1 MNILLVGGSCS
12 LINSMILKLRKE
24 GHRIFLLTGDK
35 YRHNKYERVFEK
47 YEFSYDCEN
56 LNDILESVNAD
67 VTILMGAFDTNYRW
81 DGEERE
87 IVLFISHLV
96 NILVAYSVKNKKRL
110 IFLSSDEIYNGNY
123 TEDIK
128 EEDPFSGVGIRADA
142 LSQAEEICDN
152 FRINRSLDII
162 TLRLDHL
169 YNIPKERK
177 DVNNICADM
186 CLNCMCDGH
195 IKAKTDHTFSLLY
208 ENDAVEYIY
217 QFIKTSNHKYSL
229 YNLSSNDVVSE
240 VKLAA
245 MIQKAME
252 IESNIVTFSDS
263 NGRCVLSGN
272 RFEREFGVHAF
283 GNLEKN
289 IKDMVSY
296 MKKHESV
303 FLKGDDLKLSWWKML
318 YEKWKWLIRTLFPFF
333 ENLVCFVP
341 FFMMNNRTVGSEYFA
356 NLDPFLLYVLLFAI
370 VYGQQQ
376 ATFSAILA
384 VAGYMF
390 RQMYTRSS
398 FEVLIDYNTYVWIAQ
413 LFILGLVVGYMRDQ
427 IRIIRLESQ
436 ELEEHLH
443 RQIVDIRDINE
454 SNVRVKGVMEQQLI
468 DHKDSIGKI
477 YSITAGLE
485 QHMPDEVIFY
495 AVEML
500 GKLMK
505 TKDVALYNVVSKDY
519 ARIFSASSQK
529 ARSLGNSIRYREMTD
544 IYDAL
549 KEQKVYINKKMDEQ
563 YPLMARGIYEGEEV
577 QMIVMMWGLSWEK
590 MTLGQANF
598 LTVVSYLIQ
607 NAVLRAQRY
616 MQALEE
622 KRYSQNSRI
631 LEPEAFESLVQAYMK
646 AKLKNLV
653 ECVLIKVDVQNS
665 EYQKTDEQMSG
676 YMRDSEDMERIFD
689 ETHNADVANALAI
702 LEANEHTIYDPP
714 AVFDSNKS
722 EILLSTENKLKEI
735 YEVFPN
741 EGKVVLG
748 YSYLVSW
755 NYVTWLDFPRPIDEE
770 LIPLFKKWIRKFP
783 ENKLELMEYYSF
795 ILFEKWLYMDSLDNI
810 SEANKI
816 YYEIKAI
823 ADELSKDYADNQVTQ
838 MLSMGI
844 VRKL

>member
-1 MNILLVGGSCS
+1 MNILLAGGSCS
-12 LINSMILKLRKE
+12 LMDSMILKLRKE
-24 GHRIFLLTGDK
+24 GHRVFLLTGDK

-47 YEFSYDCEN
+47 YDFAYDCEN

-81 DGEERE
+81 NGEERE
-87 IVLFISHLV
+87 IVHFISHLV
-96 NILVAYSVKNKKRL
+96 NILVAYSVVNKGRL

-123 TEDIK
+123 TDDITED
-128 EEDPFSGVGIRADA
+128 EPFSGIGIRADA
-142 LSQAEEICDN
+142 LSQAEEICEN
-152 FRINRSLDII
+152 FRMNRGLDIV

-169 YNIPKERK
+169 YSIPKEKK
-177 DVNNICADM
+177 DVNNICARM
-186 CLNCMCDGH
+186 CLDCLRDGH
-195 IKAKTDHTFSLLY
+195 IKAKTEHVFSLLY
-208 ENDAVEYIY
+208 EKDAVEYIY
-217 QFIKTSNHKYSL
+217 QLVKKTKHERSR
-229 YNLSSNDVVSE
+229 YNLSSNDVISE
-240 VKLAA
+240 LKLAA
-245 MIQKAME
+245 MVQEAMG
-252 IESNIVTFSDS
+252 IESNIAAFSDS
-263 NGRCVLSGN
+263 NGRCVLSG
-272 RFEREFGVHAF
+272 RYFEQEYGVHAF

-289 IKDMVSY
+289 IKDMASY
-296 MKKHESV
+296 MKKHEAA
-303 FLKGDDLKLSWWKML
+303 FLKGEELKLPWWKML
-318 YEKWKWLIRTLFPFF
+318 YEKWKWLIKILFPFF
-333 ENLVCFVP
+333 ENLVCFIP

-390 RQMYTRSS
+390 RQMYTRSG

-427 IRIIRLESQ
+427 IRTMRLESQ

-454 SNVRVKGVMEQQLI
+454 SNVRVKEVMEQQLI

-485 QHMPDEVIFY
+485 QRMPDEVIFY

-500 GKLMK
+500 GKLMQ
-505 TKDVALYNVVSKDY
+505 TKDVALYNVVNKDY

-622 KRYSQNSRI
+622 KRYTQGSRL
-631 LEPEAFESLVQAYMK
+631 LETDAFESLVQAYMD
-646 AKLKNLV
+646 AERKNLV
-653 ECVLIKVDVQNS
+653 ECVLLKVNAAQENYL
-665 EYQKTDEQMSG
+665 ECAEQMASH
-676 YMRDSEDMERIFD
+676 MRDSDYLGLMSDGRMYLLLTNTTKE
-689 ETHNADVANALAI
+689 NADVVQERFEKLG
-702 LEANEHTIYDPP
+702 YQ
-714 AVFDSNKS
+714 
-722 EILLSTENKLKEI
+722 TENVEKMAVCHKE
-735 YEVFPN
+735 
-741 EGKVVLG
+741 
-748 YSYLVSW
+748 
-755 NYVTWLDFPRPIDEE
+755 
-770 LIPLFKKWIRKFP
+770 
-783 ENKLELMEYYSF
+783 
-795 ILFEKWLYMDSLDNI
+795 
-810 SEANKI
+810 
-816 YYEIKAI
+816 
-823 ADELSKDYADNQVTQ
+823 
-838 MLSMGI
+838 
-844 VRKL
+844 

>member
-81 DGEERE
+81 NGEERE

-128 EEDPFSGVGIRADA
+128 EEEPFSGVGIRADA

-252 IESNIVTFSDS
+252 IESNIVAFSDS

-427 IRIIRLESQ
+427 IRIMRLESQ

-454 SNVRVKGVMEQQLI
+454 SNVRVKEVMEQQLI

-485 QHMPDEVIFY
+485 QRMPDEVIFY

-598 LTVVSYLIQ
+598 LTV
-607 NAVLRAQRY
+607 
-616 MQALEE
+616 AL
-622 KRYSQNSRI
+622 
-631 LEPEAFESLVQAYMK
+631 
-646 AKLKNLV
+646 
-653 ECVLIKVDVQNS
+653 
-665 EYQKTDEQMSG
+665 
-676 YMRDSEDMERIFD
+676 
-689 ETHNADVANALAI
+689 
-702 LEANEHTIYDPP
+702 
-714 AVFDSNKS
+714 
-722 EILLSTENKLKEI
+722 
-735 YEVFPN
+735 
-741 EGKVVLG
+741 
-748 YSYLVSW
+748 
-755 NYVTWLDFPRPIDEE
+755 PIS
-770 LIPLFKKWIRKFP
+770 P
-783 ENKLELMEYYSF
+783 
-795 ILFEKWLYMDSLDNI
+795 
-810 SEANKI
+810 
-816 YYEIKAI
+816 
-823 ADELSKDYADNQVTQ
+823 V
-838 MLSMGI
+838 
-844 VRKL
+844 

>member
-110 IFLSSDEIYNGNY
+110 IFLSSDEFYNGNY

-128 EEDPFSGVGIRADA
+128 EEEPFSGVGIRADA

-186 CLNCMCDGH
+186 CLNCMRDGH

-252 IESNIVTFSDS
+252 IESNIVAFSDS

-272 RFEREFGVHAF
+272 RFEEEFGVHAF

-289 IKDMVSY
+289 IKDMASY
-296 MKKHESV
+296 MKKHEAA
-303 FLKGDDLKLSWWKML
+303 FLKGEELKLPWWKML
-318 YEKWKWLIRTLFPFF
+318 YEKWKWLIKILFPFF
-333 ENLVCFVP
+333 ENLVCFIP

-427 IRIIRLESQ
+427 IRTMRLESQ

-454 SNVRVKGVMEQQLI
+454 SNVRVKEVMEQQLI

-485 QHMPDEVIFY
+485 QRMPDEVIFY

-505 TKDVALYNVVSKDY
+505 TKDVALYNVVNKDY

-544 IYDAL
+544 VYDAL

-563 YPLMARGIYEGEEV
+563 YPLMARGIYEGGEV
-577 QMIVMMWGLSWEK
+577 QMIIMMWGLSWEK

-622 KRYSQNSRI
+622 KRYSQNSGTGSI
-631 LEPEAFESLVQAYMK
+631 
-646 AKLKNLV
+646 
-653 ECVLIKVDVQNS
+653 
-665 EYQKTDEQMSG
+665 
-676 YMRDSEDMERIFD
+676 
-689 ETHNADVANALAI
+689 
-702 LEANEHTIYDPP
+702 
-714 AVFDSNKS
+714 
-722 EILLSTENKLKEI
+722 
-735 YEVFPN
+735 
-741 EGKVVLG
+741 
-748 YSYLVSW
+748 
-755 NYVTWLDFPRPIDEE
+755 
-770 LIPLFKKWIRKFP
+770 
-783 ENKLELMEYYSF
+783 
-795 ILFEKWLYMDSLDNI
+795 
-810 SEANKI
+810 
-816 YYEIKAI
+816 
-823 ADELSKDYADNQVTQ
+823 
-838 MLSMGI
+838 
-844 VRKL
+844 

>member
-87 IVLFISHLV
+87 TVLFISHLV

-128 EEDPFSGVGIRADA
+128 EEEPFSGVGIRADA
-142 LSQAEEICDN
+142 LSQAEDICDN

-252 IESNIVTFSDS
+252 IESNIVAFSDS

-303 FLKGDDLKLSWWKML
+303 FLKGDDLKLSWWKMF

-390 RQMYTRSS
+390 RQMYTRNS

-427 IRIIRLESQ
+427 IRIMRLESQ
-436 ELEEHLH
+436 EL
-443 RQIVDIRDINE
+443 
-454 SNVRVKGVMEQQLI
+454 
-468 DHKDSIGKI
+468 
-477 YSITAGLE
+477 
-485 QHMPDEVIFY
+485 
-495 AVEML
+495 
-500 GKLMK
+500 
-505 TKDVALYNVVSKDY
+505 
-519 ARIFSASSQK
+519 
-529 ARSLGNSIRYREMTD
+529 
-544 IYDAL
+544 
-549 KEQKVYINKKMDEQ
+549 
-563 YPLMARGIYEGEEV
+563 
-577 QMIVMMWGLSWEK
+577 
-590 MTLGQANF
+590 
-598 LTVVSYLIQ
+598 
-607 NAVLRAQRY
+607 
-616 MQALEE
+616 
-622 KRYSQNSRI
+622 
-631 LEPEAFESLVQAYMK
+631 
-646 AKLKNLV
+646 
-653 ECVLIKVDVQNS
+653 
-665 EYQKTDEQMSG
+665 
-676 YMRDSEDMERIFD
+676 
-689 ETHNADVANALAI
+689 
-702 LEANEHTIYDPP
+702 
-714 AVFDSNKS
+714 
-722 EILLSTENKLKEI
+722 
-735 YEVFPN
+735 
-741 EGKVVLG
+741 
-748 YSYLVSW
+748 
-755 NYVTWLDFPRPIDEE
+755 
-770 LIPLFKKWIRKFP
+770 
-783 ENKLELMEYYSF
+783 
-795 ILFEKWLYMDSLDNI
+795 
-810 SEANKI
+810 
-816 YYEIKAI
+816 
-823 ADELSKDYADNQVTQ
+823 
-838 MLSMGI
+838 
-844 VRKL
+844 

>member
-81 DGEERE
+81 NGEERE

-128 EEDPFSGVGIRADA
+128 EEEPFSGVGIRADA

-252 IESNIVTFSDS
+252 IESNIVAFSDS

-427 IRIIRLESQ
+427 IRIMRLESQ

-454 SNVRVKGVMEQQLI
+454 SNVRVKEVMEQQLI

-485 QHMPDEVIFY
+485 QRMPDEVIFY

-676 YMRDSEDMERIFD
+676 YMRDSDYMGMLPDGNLYVLLTNTTREG
-689 ETHNADVANALAI
+689 
-702 LEANEHTIYDPP
+702 
-714 AVFDSNKS
+714 AVIVQD
-722 EILLSTENKLKEI
+722 
-735 YEVFPN
+735 
-741 EGKVVLG
+741 
-748 YSYLVSW
+748 
-755 NYVTWLDFPRPIDEE
+755 R
-770 LIPLFKKWIRKFP
+770 
-783 ENKLELMEYYSF
+783 
-795 ILFEKWLYMDSLDNI
+795 FEKNGYNTEYVEMMSVCHR
-810 SEANKI
+810 E
-816 YYEIKAI
+816 
-823 ADELSKDYADNQVTQ
+823 
-838 MLSMGI
+838 
-844 VRKL
+844 

>member
-24 GHRIFLLTGDK
+24 GHRVCLLTGDK

-67 VTILMGAFDTNYRW
+67 VTILMGAFDTNYHW

-87 IVLFISHLV
+87 TVPFISHLV
-96 NILVAYSVKNKKRL
+96 NILVSYSMTNKKRL

-123 TEDIK
+123 MEDIK
-128 EEDPFSGVGIRADA
+128 EEEPFSGAGIRAGA
-142 LSQAEEICDN
+142 LSQAEEICEN
-152 FRINRSLDII
+152 FRVNRGLDII

-169 YNIPKERK
+169 YNIPKGRK

-186 CLNCMCDGH
+186 CLDCMRDGH
-195 IKAKTDHTFSLLY
+195 IKARMKHTFSLLC

-217 QFIKTSNHKYSL
+217 QLVKTSHHKYSL

-240 VKLAA
+240 LKLAA
-245 MIQKAME
+245 MVQKAMG

-272 RFEREFGVHAF
+272 RFEEEFGVHAF

-289 IKDMVSY
+289 IKDMASY
-296 MKKHESV
+296 MKKHEAA
-303 FLKGDDLKLSWWKML
+303 FLKEDELKLPWWKML

-390 RQMYTRSS
+390 RQMYTRSGL
-398 FEVLIDYNTYVWIAQ
+398 EVLVDYNTYVWIAQ

-427 IRIIRLESQ
+427 IRTMRLESQ

-454 SNVRVKGVMEQQLI
+454 SNVRVKEVMEQQLI

-485 QHMPDEVIFY
+485 QRMPDEVIFY

-500 GKLMK
+500 GKLMQ
-505 TKDVALYNVVSKDY
+505 TKDVALYNVVNKDY

-544 IYDAL
+544 VYDAL

-563 YPLMARGIYEGEEV
+563 YPLMARGIYEGGEV
-577 QMIVMMWGLSWEK
+577 QMIIMMWGLSWEK

-631 LEPEAFESLVQAYMK
+631 LEP
-646 AKLKNLV
+646 
-653 ECVLIKVDVQNS
+653 
-665 EYQKTDEQMSG
+665 
-676 YMRDSEDMERIFD
+676 
-689 ETHNADVANALAI
+689 
-702 LEANEHTIYDPP
+702 
-714 AVFDSNKS
+714 
-722 EILLSTENKLKEI
+722 
-735 YEVFPN
+735 
-741 EGKVVLG
+741 
-748 YSYLVSW
+748 
-755 NYVTWLDFPRPIDEE
+755 
-770 LIPLFKKWIRKFP
+770 
-783 ENKLELMEYYSF
+783 
-795 ILFEKWLYMDSLDNI
+795 
-810 SEANKI
+810 
-816 YYEIKAI
+816 
-823 ADELSKDYADNQVTQ
+823 
-838 MLSMGI
+838 
-844 VRKL
+844 

>member
-24 GHRIFLLTGDK
+24 GHRVCLLTGDK

-67 VTILMGAFDTNYRW
+67 VTILMGAFDTNYHW

-87 IVLFISHLV
+87 TVPFISHLV
-96 NILVAYSVKNKKRL
+96 NILVSYSMTNKKRL

-128 EEDPFSGVGIRADA
+128 EEEPFSGVGIRAGA
-142 LSQAEEICDN
+142 LSQAENICEN
-152 FRINRSLDII
+152 FRVNRGLDII

-217 QFIKTSNHKYSL
+217 QFIKTSNHKHSL

-252 IESNIVTFSDS
+252 IESNIVAFSDS

-303 FLKGDDLKLSWWKML
+303 FLKGDDLKLSWWKKL

-427 IRIIRLESQ
+427 IRIMRLESQ

-443 RQIVDIRDINE
+443 RQIVNIQDINE
-454 SNVRVKGVMEQQLI
+454 SNVRVKEVMEQQLI

-477 YSITAGLE
+477 YSITAGL
-485 QHMPDEVIFY
+485 
-495 AVEML
+495 
-500 GKLMK
+500 
-505 TKDVALYNVVSKDY
+505 
-519 ARIFSASSQK
+519 
-529 ARSLGNSIRYREMTD
+529 
-544 IYDAL
+544 
-549 KEQKVYINKKMDEQ
+549 
-563 YPLMARGIYEGEEV
+563 
-577 QMIVMMWGLSWEK
+577 
-590 MTLGQANF
+590 
-598 LTVVSYLIQ
+598 
-607 NAVLRAQRY
+607 
-616 MQALEE
+616 
-622 KRYSQNSRI
+622 
-631 LEPEAFESLVQAYMK
+631 
-646 AKLKNLV
+646 
-653 ECVLIKVDVQNS
+653 
-665 EYQKTDEQMSG
+665 
-676 YMRDSEDMERIFD
+676 
-689 ETHNADVANALAI
+689 
-702 LEANEHTIYDPP
+702 
-714 AVFDSNKS
+714 
-722 EILLSTENKLKEI
+722 
-735 YEVFPN
+735 
-741 EGKVVLG
+741 
-748 YSYLVSW
+748 
-755 NYVTWLDFPRPIDEE
+755 
-770 LIPLFKKWIRKFP
+770 
-783 ENKLELMEYYSF
+783 
-795 ILFEKWLYMDSLDNI
+795 
-810 SEANKI
+810 
-816 YYEIKAI
+816 
-823 ADELSKDYADNQVTQ
+823 
-838 MLSMGI
+838 
-844 VRKL
+844 

>member
-81 DGEERE
+81 NGEERE

-128 EEDPFSGVGIRADA
+128 EEEPFSGVGIRADA

-217 QFIKTSNHKYSL
+217 QFIKNSNHKYSL

-252 IESNIVTFSDS
+252 IESNIVAFSDS

-333 ENLVCFVP
+333 ENLVCFIP

-398 FEVLIDYNTYVWIAQ
+398 FAVLIDYNTYVWIAQ
-413 LFILGLVVGYMRDQ
+413 LFILGLVVGYMRD
-427 IRIIRLESQ
+427 
-436 ELEEHLH
+436 
-443 RQIVDIRDINE
+443 
-454 SNVRVKGVMEQQLI
+454 
-468 DHKDSIGKI
+468 HKDSIGKI

-485 QHMPDEVIFY
+485 QRMPDEVIFY

-676 YMRDSEDMERIFD
+676 YMRDSDYMGMLPDGNLYVLLTNTTREG
-689 ETHNADVANALAI
+689 
-702 LEANEHTIYDPP
+702 
-714 AVFDSNKS
+714 AVIVQD
-722 EILLSTENKLKEI
+722 
-735 YEVFPN
+735 
-741 EGKVVLG
+741 
-748 YSYLVSW
+748 
-755 NYVTWLDFPRPIDEE
+755 R
-770 LIPLFKKWIRKFP
+770 
-783 ENKLELMEYYSF
+783 
-795 ILFEKWLYMDSLDNI
+795 FEKNGYKTEYVEMMSVCHR
-810 SEANKI
+810 E
-816 YYEIKAI
+816 
-823 ADELSKDYADNQVTQ
+823 
-838 MLSMGI
+838 
-844 VRKL
+844 

>member
-81 DGEERE
+81 NGEERE

-128 EEDPFSGVGIRADA
+128 EEEPFSGVGIRADA

-152 FRINRSLDII
+152 FRINRNLDII

-252 IESNIVTFSDS
+252 IESNIVAFSDS

-427 IRIIRLESQ
+427 IRIMRLESQ

-454 SNVRVKGVMEQQLI
+454 SNVRVKEVMEQQLI

-485 QHMPDEVIFY
+485 QRMPDEVIFY

-653 ECVLIKVDVQNS
+653 
-665 EYQKTDEQMSG
+665 
-676 YMRDSEDMERIFD
+676 
-689 ETHNADVANALAI
+689 
-702 LEANEHTIYDPP
+702 
-714 AVFDSNKS
+714 
-722 EILLSTENKLKEI
+722 
-735 YEVFPN
+735 
-741 EGKVVLG
+741 
-748 YSYLVSW
+748 
-755 NYVTWLDFPRPIDEE
+755 
-770 LIPLFKKWIRKFP
+770 
-783 ENKLELMEYYSF
+783 
-795 ILFEKWLYMDSLDNI
+795 
-810 SEANKI
+810 
-816 YYEIKAI
+816 
-823 ADELSKDYADNQVTQ
+823 
-838 MLSMGI
+838 
-844 VRKL
+844 

>member
-128 EEDPFSGVGIRADA
+128 EEEPFSGVGIRADA
-142 LSQAEEICDN
+142 LSQAEDICDN

-252 IESNIVTFSDS
+252 IESNIVAFSDS

-390 RQMYTRSS
+390 RQMYTRTG
-398 FEVLIDYNTYVWIAQ
+398 FEVLLDYNTYVWIAQ

-427 IRIIRLESQ
+427 IRTMRAESA
-436 ELEEHLH
+436 ELEEHLS

-454 SNVRVKGVMEQQLI
+454 SNVRVREVMEQQLVGQ
-468 DHKDSIGKI
+468 KDSLGKI
-477 YSITAGLE
+477 YSITRQLD
-485 QHMPDEVIFY
+485 QSMPDKVVFH

-500 GKLMK
+500 TKLME
-505 TKDVALYNVVSKDY
+505 TKDVAFYSVVNDDY
-519 ARIFSASSQK
+519 ARLFSASSEK
-529 ARSLGNSIRYREMTD
+529 ARSLGNSIRYREMTE
-544 IYDAL
+544 IYDEL
-549 KEQKVYINKKMDEQ
+549 LEEKVYINKTMDER
-563 YPLMARGIYEGEEV
+563 YPLMVRGIYEDGKL
-577 QMIVMMWGLSWEK
+577 QMVIMLWGLNWEK
-590 MTLGQANF
+590 MTLGRANF

-616 MQALEE
+616 IQALEE
-622 KRYSQNSRI
+622 KRYSHGSRI
-631 LEPEAFESLVQAYMK
+631 LEKDAFESLVQAYVK
-646 AKLKNLV
+646 AEEKNLV
-653 ECVLIKVDVQNS
+653 ECTLLKVCVQP
-665 EYQKTDEQMSG
+665 EQYQEVGRKMVEK
-676 YMRDSEDMERIFD
+676 MRDSDYIGIMEDDQLYVLLANTGQE
-689 ETHNADVANALAI
+689 NAVIVQKRFEENGYR
-702 LEANEHTIYDPP
+702 T
-714 AVFDSNKS
+714 
-722 EILLSTENKLKEI
+722 EIVE
-735 YEVFPN
+735 
-741 EGKVVLG
+741 
-748 YSYLVSW
+748 
-755 NYVTWLDFPRPIDEE
+755 
-770 LIPLFKKWIRKFP
+770 
-783 ENKLELMEYYSF
+783 
-795 ILFEKWLYMDSLDNI
+795 
-810 SEANKI
+810 
-816 YYEIKAI
+816 
-823 ADELSKDYADNQVTQ
+823 
-838 MLSMGI
+838 
-844 VRKL
+844 

>member
-81 DGEERE
+81 NGEERE

-128 EEDPFSGVGIRADA
+128 EEEPFSGVGIRADA

-152 FRINRSLDII
+152 FRINRNLDII

-252 IESNIVTFSDS
+252 IESNIVAFSDS

-427 IRIIRLESQ
+427 IRIMRLESQ

-454 SNVRVKGVMEQQLI
+454 SNVRVKEVMEQQLI

-485 QHMPDEVIFY
+485 QRMPDEVIFY

-665 EYQKTDEQMSG
+665 EYQKRMS
-676 YMRDSEDMERIFD
+676 RCPDI
-689 ETHNADVANALAI
+689 
-702 LEANEHTIYDPP
+702 
-714 AVFDSNKS
+714 
-722 EILLSTENKLKEI
+722 
-735 YEVFPN
+735 
-741 EGKVVLG
+741 
-748 YSYLVSW
+748 
-755 NYVTWLDFPRPIDEE
+755 
-770 LIPLFKKWIRKFP
+770 
-783 ENKLELMEYYSF
+783 
-795 ILFEKWLYMDSLDNI
+795 
-810 SEANKI
+810 
-816 YYEIKAI
+816 
-823 ADELSKDYADNQVTQ
+823 
-838 MLSMGI
+838 
-844 VRKL
+844 

>member
-1 MNILLVGGSCS
+1 MNILLAGGSSS

-24 GHRIFLLTGDK
+24 GHRVCLLTGDK

-67 VTILMGAFDTNYRW
+67 VTILMGAFDTNYHW

-87 IVLFISHLV
+87 TVPFISHLV
-96 NILVAYSVKNKKRL
+96 NILVSYSMTNKKRL

-123 TEDIK
+123 MEDIK
-128 EEDPFSGVGIRADA
+128 EEEPFSGAGIRAGA
-142 LSQAEEICDN
+142 LSQAENICEN
-152 FRINRSLDII
+152 FRVNRGLDII

-186 CLNCMCDGH
+186 CLDCMRDGH
-195 IKAKTDHTFSLLY
+195 IKARTEHTFSLLC

-217 QFIKTSNHKYSL
+217 QFVKTSHHKYSL

-240 VKLAA
+240 LKLAA
-245 MIQKAME
+245 MVQKAMG

-272 RFEREFGVHAF
+272 RFEEEFGVHAF

-289 IKDMVSY
+289 IKDMASY
-296 MKKHESV
+296 MKKHEAA
-303 FLKGDDLKLSWWKML
+303 FLKGEELKLPWWKML
-318 YEKWKWLIRTLFPFF
+318 YEKWKWLIQILFPFF
-333 ENLVCFVP
+333 ENLVCFIP

-390 RQMYTRSS
+390 RQMYTRSGL
-398 FEVLIDYNTYVWIAQ
+398 EVLIDYNTYVWIAQ

-427 IRIIRLESQ
+427 IRTMRLESQ

-454 SNVRVKGVMEQQLI
+454 SNVRVKEVMEQQLI

-485 QHMPDEVIFY
+485 QRMPDEVIFY

-500 GKLMK
+500 GKLMQ
-505 TKDVALYNVVSKDY
+505 TKDVALYNVVNKDY

-544 IYDAL
+544 VYDAL

-563 YPLMARGIYEGEEV
+563 YPLMARGIYEGGEV
-577 QMIVMMWGLSWEK
+577 QMIIMMWGLSWEK

-676 YMRDSEDMERIFD
+676 YMRDSDYMGMLPDGNLYVLLTNTTRES
-689 ETHNADVANALAI
+689 
-702 LEANEHTIYDPP
+702 
-714 AVFDSNKS
+714 AVIVQD
-722 EILLSTENKLKEI
+722 
-735 YEVFPN
+735 
-741 EGKVVLG
+741 
-748 YSYLVSW
+748 
-755 NYVTWLDFPRPIDEE
+755 R
-770 LIPLFKKWIRKFP
+770 
-783 ENKLELMEYYSF
+783 
-795 ILFEKWLYMDSLDNI
+795 FEKNGYKTEYVEMMSVCHR
-810 SEANKI
+810 E
-816 YYEIKAI
+816 
-823 ADELSKDYADNQVTQ
+823 
-838 MLSMGI
+838 
-844 VRKL
+844 

>member
-67 VTILMGAFDTNYRW
+67 VTILMGAFDTNYCW

-87 IVLFISHLV
+87 TVLFISHLV

-128 EEDPFSGVGIRADA
+128 EEEPFSGVGIRADA

-217 QFIKTSNHKYSL
+217 QFIKTINHKYSL

-252 IESNIVTFSDS
+252 IESNIVAFSDS

-427 IRIIRLESQ
+427 IRIMRLESQ

-443 RQIVDIRDINE
+443 RQIVNIQDINE
-454 SNVRVKGVMEQQLI
+454 SNVRVKEVMEQQLI

-485 QHMPDEVIFY
+485 QRMPDEVIFY

-622 KRYSQNSRI
+622 KQ
-631 LEPEAFESLVQAYMK
+631 L
-646 AKLKNLV
+646 
-653 ECVLIKVDVQNS
+653 
-665 EYQKTDEQMSG
+665 
-676 YMRDSEDMERIFD
+676 
-689 ETHNADVANALAI
+689 
-702 LEANEHTIYDPP
+702 
-714 AVFDSNKS
+714 
-722 EILLSTENKLKEI
+722 
-735 YEVFPN
+735 
-741 EGKVVLG
+741 
-748 YSYLVSW
+748 
-755 NYVTWLDFPRPIDEE
+755 
-770 LIPLFKKWIRKFP
+770 
-783 ENKLELMEYYSF
+783 
-795 ILFEKWLYMDSLDNI
+795 
-810 SEANKI
+810 
-816 YYEIKAI
+816 
-823 ADELSKDYADNQVTQ
+823 
-838 MLSMGI
+838 
-844 VRKL
+844 

>member
-81 DGEERE
+81 NGEERE

-128 EEDPFSGVGIRADA
+128 EEEPFSGVGIRADA

-252 IESNIVTFSDS
+252 IESNIVAFSDS

-427 IRIIRLESQ
+427 IRIMRLESQ

-454 SNVRVKGVMEQQLI
+454 SNVRVKEVMEQQLI

-485 QHMPDEVIFY
+485 QRMPDEVIFY

-622 KRYSQNSRI
+622 KRYSQNS
-631 LEPEAFESLVQAYMK
+631 
-646 AKLKNLV
+646 
-653 ECVLIKVDVQNS
+653 
-665 EYQKTDEQMSG
+665 
-676 YMRDSEDMERIFD
+676 
-689 ETHNADVANALAI
+689 
-702 LEANEHTIYDPP
+702 
-714 AVFDSNKS
+714 
-722 EILLSTENKLKEI
+722 
-735 YEVFPN
+735 
-741 EGKVVLG
+741 
-748 YSYLVSW
+748 
-755 NYVTWLDFPRPIDEE
+755 
-770 LIPLFKKWIRKFP
+770 
-783 ENKLELMEYYSF
+783 
-795 ILFEKWLYMDSLDNI
+795 
-810 SEANKI
+810 
-816 YYEIKAI
+816 
-823 ADELSKDYADNQVTQ
+823 
-838 MLSMGI
+838 
-844 VRKL
+844 

>member
-24 GHRIFLLTGDK
+24 GHRVCLLTGDK

-67 VTILMGAFDTNYRW
+67 VTILMGAFDTNYHW

-87 IVLFISHLV
+87 TVPFISHLV
-96 NILVAYSVKNKKRL
+96 NILVSYSMTNKKRL

-128 EEDPFSGVGIRADA
+128 EEEPFSGAGIRAGA
-142 LSQAEEICDN
+142 LSQAEEICEN
-152 FRINRSLDII
+152 FRVNRGLDII

-186 CLNCMCDGH
+186 CLDCMRDGH
-195 IKAKTDHTFSLLY
+195 IKARTEHTFSLLC

-217 QFIKTSNHKYSL
+217 QFVKTSHHKYSL

-240 VKLAA
+240 LKLAT
-245 MIQKAME
+245 MVQKAMG

-272 RFEREFGVHAF
+272 RFEEEFGVHAF

-289 IKDMVSY
+289 IKDMASY
-296 MKKHESV
+296 MKKHEAA
-303 FLKGDDLKLSWWKML
+303 FLKGEELKLPWWKML
-318 YEKWKWLIRTLFPFF
+318 YEKWKWLIKILFPFF
-333 ENLVCFVP
+333 ENLVCFIP

-390 RQMYTRSS
+390 RQMYTRSGL
-398 FEVLIDYNTYVWIAQ
+398 EVLVDYNTYVWIAQ

-427 IRIIRLESQ
+427 IRTMRLESQ

-454 SNVRVKGVMEQQLI
+454 SNVRVKEVMEQQLI

-485 QHMPDEVIFY
+485 QRMPDEVIFY

-500 GKLMK
+500 GKLMQ
-505 TKDVALYNVVSKDY
+505 TKDVALYNVVNKDY

-676 YMRDSEDMERIFD
+676 YMRDSDYMGMLPDGNLYVLLTNTTREG
-689 ETHNADVANALAI
+689 
-702 LEANEHTIYDPP
+702 
-714 AVFDSNKS
+714 AVIVQD
-722 EILLSTENKLKEI
+722 
-735 YEVFPN
+735 
-741 EGKVVLG
+741 
-748 YSYLVSW
+748 
-755 NYVTWLDFPRPIDEE
+755 R
-770 LIPLFKKWIRKFP
+770 
-783 ENKLELMEYYSF
+783 
-795 ILFEKWLYMDSLDNI
+795 FEKNSYKTEYVEMMSVCHR
-810 SEANKI
+810 E
-816 YYEIKAI
+816 
-823 ADELSKDYADNQVTQ
+823 
-838 MLSMGI
+838 
-844 VRKL
+844 

>member
-81 DGEERE
+81 NGEERE

-128 EEDPFSGVGIRADA
+128 EEEPFSGVGIRADA

-252 IESNIVTFSDS
+252 IESNIVAFSDS

-398 FEVLIDYNTYVWIAQ
+398 FAVLIDYNTYVWIAQ

-427 IRIIRLESQ
+427 IRIMRLESQ

-454 SNVRVKGVMEQQLI
+454 SNVRVKEVMEQQLI

-485 QHMPDEVIFY
+485 QRMPDEVIFY

-577 QMIVMMWGLSWEK
+577 QMIVMM
-590 MTLGQANF
+590 
-598 LTVVSYLIQ
+598 
-607 NAVLRAQRY
+607 
-616 MQALEE
+616 
-622 KRYSQNSRI
+622 
-631 LEPEAFESLVQAYMK
+631 
-646 AKLKNLV
+646 
-653 ECVLIKVDVQNS
+653 
-665 EYQKTDEQMSG
+665 
-676 YMRDSEDMERIFD
+676 
-689 ETHNADVANALAI
+689 
-702 LEANEHTIYDPP
+702 
-714 AVFDSNKS
+714 
-722 EILLSTENKLKEI
+722 
-735 YEVFPN
+735 
-741 EGKVVLG
+741 
-748 YSYLVSW
+748 
-755 NYVTWLDFPRPIDEE
+755 
-770 LIPLFKKWIRKFP
+770 
-783 ENKLELMEYYSF
+783 
-795 ILFEKWLYMDSLDNI
+795 
-810 SEANKI
+810 
-816 YYEIKAI
+816 
-823 ADELSKDYADNQVTQ
+823 
-838 MLSMGI
+838 
-844 VRKL
+844 

>member
-1 MNILLVGGSCS
+1 MNILLAGGSCS

-24 GHRIFLLTGDK
+24 GHRVCLLTGDK

-67 VTILMGAFDTNYRW
+67 VTILMGAFDTNYHW

-87 IVLFISHLV
+87 TVPFISHLV
-96 NILVAYSVKNKKRL
+96 NILVSYSMTNKKRL

-123 TEDIK
+123 MEDIK
-128 EEDPFSGVGIRADA
+128 EEEPFSGAGIRAGA
-142 LSQAEEICDN
+142 LSQAEEICEN
-152 FRINRSLDII
+152 FRVNRGLDII

-186 CLNCMCDGH
+186 CLDCMRDGH
-195 IKAKTDHTFSLLY
+195 IKARTEHTFSLLC

-217 QFIKTSNHKYSL
+217 QFVKTSHHKYSL

-240 VKLAA
+240 LKLAT
-245 MIQKAME
+245 MVQKAMG

-272 RFEREFGVHAF
+272 RFEEEFGVHAF

-289 IKDMVSY
+289 IKDMASY
-296 MKKHESV
+296 MKKHEAA
-303 FLKGDDLKLSWWKML
+303 FLKGEELKLPWWKML
-318 YEKWKWLIRTLFPFF
+318 YEKWKWLIKILFPFF
-333 ENLVCFVP
+333 ENLVCFIP

-390 RQMYTRSS
+390 RQMYTRSG

-427 IRIIRLESQ
+427 IRTMRLESQ

-454 SNVRVKGVMEQQLI
+454 SNVRVKEVMEQQLI

-485 QHMPDEVIFY
+485 QRMPDEVIFY

-676 YMRDSEDMERIFD
+676 YMRDSDYMGMLPD
-689 ETHNADVANALAI
+689 GNLYV
-702 LEANEHTIYDPP
+702 
-714 AVFDSNKS
+714 
-722 EILLSTENKLKEI
+722 LLTNTTR
-735 YEVFPN
+735 
-741 EGKVVLG
+741 EGTVIVQ
-748 YSYLVSW
+748 
-755 NYVTWLDFPRPIDEE
+755 DR
-770 LIPLFKKWIRKFP
+770 
-783 ENKLELMEYYSF
+783 
-795 ILFEKWLYMDSLDNI
+795 FEKNGYKTEYVEMMSVCHR
-810 SEANKI
+810 E
-816 YYEIKAI
+816 
-823 ADELSKDYADNQVTQ
+823 
-838 MLSMGI
+838 
-844 VRKL
+844 

>member
-1 MNILLVGGSCS
+1 MNILLAGGSCS

-24 GHRIFLLTGDK
+24 GHRVCLLTGDK

-67 VTILMGAFDTNYRW
+67 VTILMGAFDTNYHW

-87 IVLFISHLV
+87 TVPFISHLV
-96 NILVAYSVKNKKRL
+96 NILVSYSMTNKKRL

-128 EEDPFSGVGIRADA
+128 EEEPFSGAGIRAGA
-142 LSQAEEICDN
+142 LSQAENICEN
-152 FRINRSLDII
+152 FRVNRGLDII

-186 CLNCMCDGH
+186 CLDCMRDGY
-195 IKAKTDHTFSLLY
+195 IKARTEHTFSLLC

-217 QFIKTSNHKYSL
+217 QFVKTSHHKYSL

-240 VKLAA
+240 LKLAT
-245 MIQKAME
+245 MVQKAMG

-272 RFEREFGVHAF
+272 RFEEEFGVHAF

-289 IKDMVSY
+289 IKDMASY
-296 MKKHESV
+296 MKKHEAA
-303 FLKGDDLKLSWWKML
+303 FLKGEELKLPWWKML
-318 YEKWKWLIRTLFPFF
+318 YEKWKWLIKILFPFF
-333 ENLVCFVP
+333 ENLVCFIP

-390 RQMYTRSS
+390 RQMYTRSG

-427 IRIIRLESQ
+427 IRTMRLESQ

-454 SNVRVKGVMEQQLI
+454 SNVRVKEVMEQQLI

-485 QHMPDEVIFY
+485 QRMPDEVIFY

-500 GKLMK
+500 GKLMQ
-505 TKDVALYNVVSKDY
+505 TKDVALYNVVNKDY

-563 YPLMARGIYEGEEV
+563 YPLMARGIYEGGEV
-577 QMIVMMWGLSWEK
+577 QMIIMMWGLSWEK

-676 YMRDSEDMERIFD
+676 YMRDSDYMGMLPDGNLYVLLTNTTREG
-689 ETHNADVANALAI
+689 
-702 LEANEHTIYDPP
+702 
-714 AVFDSNKS
+714 AVIAQD
-722 EILLSTENKLKEI
+722 
-735 YEVFPN
+735 
-741 EGKVVLG
+741 
-748 YSYLVSW
+748 
-755 NYVTWLDFPRPIDEE
+755 R
-770 LIPLFKKWIRKFP
+770 
-783 ENKLELMEYYSF
+783 
-795 ILFEKWLYMDSLDNI
+795 FEKNGYKTEYVEMMSVCHR
-810 SEANKI
+810 E
-816 YYEIKAI
+816 
-823 ADELSKDYADNQVTQ
+823 
-838 MLSMGI
+838 
-844 VRKL
+844 

>member
-81 DGEERE
+81 NGEERE

-128 EEDPFSGVGIRADA
+128 EEEPFSGVGIRADA

-252 IESNIVTFSDS
+252 IESNIVAFSDS

-398 FEVLIDYNTYVWIAQ
+398 FAVLIDYNTYVWIAQ

-427 IRIIRLESQ
+427 IRIMRLESQ

-454 SNVRVKGVMEQQLI
+454 SNVRVKEVMEQQLI

-485 QHMPDEVIFY
+485 QRMPDEVIFY

-616 MQALEE
+616 MQALEAT
-622 KRYSQNSRI
+622 N
-631 LEPEAFESLVQAYMK
+631 
-646 AKLKNLV
+646 
-653 ECVLIKVDVQNS
+653 
-665 EYQKTDEQMSG
+665 
-676 YMRDSEDMERIFD
+676 
-689 ETHNADVANALAI
+689 
-702 LEANEHTIYDPP
+702 
-714 AVFDSNKS
+714 
-722 EILLSTENKLKEI
+722 NKL
-735 YEVFPN
+735 
-741 EGKVVLG
+741 
-748 YSYLVSW
+748 
-755 NYVTWLDFPRPIDEE
+755 
-770 LIPLFKKWIRKFP
+770 
-783 ENKLELMEYYSF
+783 
-795 ILFEKWLYMDSLDNI
+795 
-810 SEANKI
+810 
-816 YYEIKAI
+816 
-823 ADELSKDYADNQVTQ
+823 Q
-838 MLSMGI
+838 
-844 VRKL
+844 

>member
-128 EEDPFSGVGIRADA
+128 EEEPFSGVGIRADA

-252 IESNIVTFSDS
+252 IESNIVAFSDS

-427 IRIIRLESQ
+427 IRTMRAESA
-436 ELEEHLH
+436 ELEEHLS

-454 SNVRVKGVMEQQLI
+454 SNVRVREVMEQQLVGQ
-468 DHKDSIGKI
+468 KDSLGKI
-477 YSITAGLE
+477 YSITRQLD
-485 QHMPDEVIFY
+485 QSMPDEVVFH

-500 GKLMK
+500 TKLME
-505 TKDVALYNVVSKDY
+505 TKDVAFYSVVNDDY
-519 ARIFSASSQK
+519 ARLFSASSEK
-529 ARSLGNSIRYREMTD
+529 ARSLGNSIRYREMTE
-544 IYDAL
+544 IYDEL
-549 KEQKVYINKKMDEQ
+549 LEEKVYINKTMDER
-563 YPLMARGIYEGEEV
+563 YPLMVRGIYEDGKL
-577 QMIVMMWGLSWEK
+577 QMVIMLWGLNWEK
-590 MTLGQANF
+590 MTLGRANF

-607 NAVLRAQRY
+607 NAVLRSQSRCDCPCSQR
-616 MQALEE
+616 
-622 KRYSQNSRI
+622 
-631 LEPEAFESLVQAYMK
+631 
-646 AKLKNLV
+646 
-653 ECVLIKVDVQNS
+653 
-665 EYQKTDEQMSG
+665 
-676 YMRDSEDMERIFD
+676 
-689 ETHNADVANALAI
+689 
-702 LEANEHTIYDPP
+702 
-714 AVFDSNKS
+714 
-722 EILLSTENKLKEI
+722 
-735 YEVFPN
+735 
-741 EGKVVLG
+741 
-748 YSYLVSW
+748 
-755 NYVTWLDFPRPIDEE
+755 
-770 LIPLFKKWIRKFP
+770 
-783 ENKLELMEYYSF
+783 
-795 ILFEKWLYMDSLDNI
+795 
-810 SEANKI
+810 
-816 YYEIKAI
+816 
-823 ADELSKDYADNQVTQ
+823 
-838 MLSMGI
+838 
-844 VRKL
+844 